1 MTTVLVTDD
10 HALVRH
16 GIRRII
22 ESHGDFEVVA
32 EAGSGLAAVEEAR
45 RHRPD
50 IMILDVGMKG
60 LSGLAA
66 LTRIRECSPGTRI
79 VMVTMHADERY
90 VYRAVREGASAYVLK
105 DSVEEELIQAV
116 VAVRAGGRYFSP
128 AVRAYA
134 DPVTSAERDR
144 LPDDPYELLTARERE
159 VYQLL
164 AEGSSNKEIA
174 QALHLSLH
182 TVETHRSRIMEKLG
196 VHTAAELV
204 ISAVRRGLVA

>member
-1 MTTVLVTDD
+1 MTTVLVADD

-22 ESHGDFEVVA
+22 ESHGDFEVVS
-32 EAGSGLAAVEEAR
+32 EAGTGLTAVDEAR
-45 RHRPD
+45 RHQPG

-66 LTRIRECSPGTRI
+66 LSQIRECSPRTRV
-79 VMVTMHADERY
+79 VMVTMHSDERY

-105 DSVEEELIQAV
+105 DSVEQELIQAV
-116 VAVRAGGRYFSP
+116 VAVQKGGRYFSP
-128 AVRAYA
+128 AVRAFA

-144 LPDDPYELLTARERE
+144 LPDDPYEMLTARERE

-164 AEGSSNKEIA
+164 AEASSNKEIA
-174 QALHLSLH
+174 KALHLSLH
-182 TVETHRSRIMEKLG
+182 TVETHRARIMEKLG
-196 VHTAAELV
+196 IHTAAELV

>member
-1 MTTVLVTDD
+1 MTTVLVADD

-22 ESHGDFEVVA
+22 ESHGDFEVVS
-32 EAGSGLAAVEEAR
+32 EAGSGLVAVEEAR
-45 RHRPD
+45 RHQPA
-50 IMILDVGMKG
+50 IVILDVGMKG

-66 LTRIRECSPGTRI
+66 LSQIRECSPRTRV
-79 VMVTMHADERY
+79 VMVTMHSDERY

-105 DSVEEELIQAV
+105 DSVEQELIQAV
-116 VAVRAGGRYFSP
+116 VAVQKGGRYFSP
-128 AVRAYA
+128 GVRAFA
-134 DPVTSAERDR
+134 DPVTSAALDR
-144 LPDDPYELLTARERE
+144 LPDDPYETLTARERE

-174 QALHLSLH
+174 KALNLSLH
-182 TVETHRSRIMEKLG
+182 TVETHRARIMEKLG
-196 VHTAAELV
+196 IHTAAELV

>member
-1 MTTVLVTDD
+1 MTTVLVADD

-22 ESHGDFEVVA
+22 ESHGDFEVVS
-32 EAGSGLAAVEEAR
+32 EAGSGLVAVEESR
-45 RHRPD
+45 RHQPA
-50 IMILDVGMKG
+50 IVILDVGMKG

-66 LTRIRECSPGTRI
+66 LSQIRECSPRTRV
-79 VMVTMHADERY
+79 VMVTMHSDERY

-105 DSVEEELIQAV
+105 DSVEQELIQAV
-116 VAVRAGGRYFSP
+116 VAVQRGGRYFSP
-128 AVRAYA
+128 AVRAFA

-144 LPDDPYELLTARERE
+144 LPDDPYETLTARERE

-174 QALHLSLH
+174 KGLNLSLH
-182 TVETHRSRIMEKLG
+182 TVETHRARIMEKLG
-196 VHTAAELV
+196 VHTA
-204 ISAVRRGLVA
+204 

>member
-1 MTTVLVTDD
+1 MTRVLVTDD

-22 ESHGDFEVVA
+22 ESLGGFEVVA

-50 IMILDVGMKG
+50 IVILDVGMKG

-66 LTRIRECSPGTRI
+66 LSRIRECSPGTRI

-116 VAVRAGGRYFSP
+116 VAVRGGGRYFSP
-128 AVRAYA
+128 AVREYA

-144 LPDDPYELLTARERE
+144 LPDDPYETLTARERE

-174 QALHLSLH
+174 KSLTLSLH
-182 TVETHRSRIMEKLG
+182 TVETHRARIMEKLG

>member
-1 MTTVLVTDD
+1 MTRVLVADD

-22 ESHGDFEVVA
+22 ESYGDFEVVA

-50 IMILDVGMKG
+50 ILILDVAMKG

-66 LTRIRECSPGTRI
+66 LGRIRECSPDTRI

-116 VAVRAGGRYFSP
+116 AAVREGGRYFSP
-128 AVRAYA
+128 AVRRYA
-134 DPVTSAERDR
+134 DPVMSAERDR
-144 LPDDPYELLTARERE
+144 LPDDPYETLTARERE

-174 QALHLSLH
+174 GALNLSLH
-182 TVETHRSRIMEKLG
+182 TVETHRARIMEKLG

>member
-50 IMILDVGMKG
+50 IVILDVGMKG

-79 VMVTMHADERY
+79 VMVTIHADERY
-90 VYRAVREGASAYVLK
+90 VYRAVREDASAYELK
-105 DSVEEELIQAV
+105 ETEKEELIQAV
-116 VAVRAGGRYFSP
+116 VAGSGGGRYFSP
-128 AVRAYA
+128 AVR
-134 DPVTSAERDR
+134 
-144 LPDDPYELLTARERE
+144 
-159 VYQLL
+159 
-164 AEGSSNKEIA
+164 
-174 QALHLSLH
+174 
-182 TVETHRSRIMEKLG
+182 
-196 VHTAAELV
+196 
-204 ISAVRRGLVA
+204 